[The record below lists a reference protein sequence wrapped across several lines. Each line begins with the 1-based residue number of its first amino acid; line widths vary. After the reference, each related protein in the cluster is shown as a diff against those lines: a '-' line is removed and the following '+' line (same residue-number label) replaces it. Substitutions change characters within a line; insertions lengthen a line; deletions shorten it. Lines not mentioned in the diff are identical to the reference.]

1 MGVSVLRMG
10 FVGACL
16 CLTLGGAGK
25 QMLPHSAPKE
35 LAALEPGQW
44 SLKDRESGKVR
55 KLCLGDT
62 RQLLQLSHPNLQCGR
77 FVVTDAE
84 RQVSVTN
91 DCGAAGN
98 ERTDIRI
105 ETPRLFQLQSQGI
118 SNGAPFALTFEGRRI
133 GACR

>member
-1 MGVSVLRMG
+1 MGGSFLRMG
-10 FVGACL
+10 LVGVCL

-25 QMLPHSAPKE
+25 LTLPQPVPRE
-35 LAALEPGQW
+35 LAALESGRW
-44 SLKDRESGKVR
+44 SLKDRETGQVR
-55 KLCLGDT
+55 RLCLGDK
-62 RQLLQLSHPNLQCGR
+62 RQLLQLGHPKLQCGR

-84 RQVSVTN
+84 RKVSVTN